1 MTFTANVS
9 GGSSSD
15 FTYNWTVSQ
24 GDIIEGQGTPVIRV
38 QTTEA
43 MAGGNIT
50 ATVTLGG
57 VCTCDRSAS
66 ETGGIDRPIV
76 DRRETDRFRT
86 LSNDDVRARID
97 NLYIELNNDP
107 TAQGYIINYGTAR
120 QIAARERQIRNAIS
134 FRRLDASR
142 VTLVRGG
149 DDGSGVE
156 SVIFVVPSGA
166 EPPTPDR

>member
-1 MTFTANVS
+1 MT
-9 GGSSSD
+9 GLPQKKK
-15 FTYNWTVSQ
+15 Y
-24 GDIIEGQGTPVIRV
+24 TPAEYLALEEKAETRSEYWNGEIV
-38 QTTEA
+38 A

-57 VCTCDRSAS
+57 VCSCERTAS
-66 ETGGIDRPIV
+66 ETGGIDRPRV
-76 DRRETDRFRT
+76 VSRETDRFRT

-97 NLYIELNNDP
+97 NLYIELSNDP

-156 SVIFVVPSGA
+156 SVFFVVPSGA
-166 EPPTPDR
+166 EPPTPER